1 MKGKKKVCG
10 AKNRQGTP
18 CQRSPM
24 PNGRCKLHGGATPS
38 GPDSPHYKH
47 GRYAMAFRG
56 KLAEKF
62 SGAIADEKPLN
73 LLPELA
79 VQRSLLE
86 QWIEKVSA
94 MNDPKIADL
103 RSVSALADDVVRTAA
118 QIVKT
123 RNDTALTVVEIK
135 FFQAGILRLMEKYV
149 PDPDR
154 RRNFVEELRGL
165 IPERVATDE
174 DESVDISAI
183 AEASVHPA

>member
-1 MKGKKKVCG
+1 MKGTKKICG
-10 AKNRQGTP
+10 AKNRQGKA

-47 GRYAMAFRG
+47 GRYALAFRG

-62 SGAIADEKPLN
+62 SGAMTDDKPLN

-94 MNDPKIADL
+94 KNDPSINDL
-103 RSVSALADDVVRTAA
+103 RSVSALAEDVVRTAA

-123 RNDTALTVVEIK
+123 RNDTALTVAEIK
-135 FFQAGILRLMEKYV
+135 FIQAGILRLMEKYV
-149 PDPDR
+149 PDADR
-154 RRNFVEELRGL
+154 RRSFVEELRGL
-165 IPERVATDE
+165 LPEQVDADP
-174 DESVDISAI
+174 DESANLPAF
-183 AEASVHPA
+183 AEATSNPA

>member
-1 MKGKKKVCG
+1 MKGKKKICG
-10 AKNRQGTP
+10 AKNRQGKP

-38 GPDSPHYKH
+38 GPESPHFKH
-47 GRYAMAFRG
+47 GRYAEAFRG

-62 SGAIADEKPLN
+62 AGAINDDKPLN

-103 RSVSALADDVVRTAA
+103 KNVSVLAEDVVRTAT
-118 QIVKT
+118 QIVKV
-123 RNDTALTVVEIK
+123 RNETALTVAEIK
-135 FFQAGILRLMEKYV
+135 FIQAGMLRLMEKYV

-154 RRNFVEELRGL
+154 RRSFVEELRGL
-165 IPERVATDE
+165 LPERPDADTDE
-174 DESVDISAI
+174 SADLP
-183 AEASVHPA
+183 AFTEAASNPA